1 MENVNVSGE
10 FGRKPTLNLPI
21 QPQAMNCW
29 LRFFMRAMARLL
41 NPAIRSTATTW
52 VRYGMAMFSIIPMIA
67 AHP

>member
-10 FGRKPTLNLPI
+10 FGRKPTLEFTDSTPSDEL
-21 QPQAMNCW
+21 
-29 LRFFMRAMARLL
+29 LVEVLHEAMARLL

-52 VRYGMAMFSIIPMIA
+52 VRYGTAMFSIIPMIA